1 MKGRNEMSKKNKPTV
16 VKNGVDFDQFKSD
29 MAPKE
34 VDVVQSANMEAM
46 DNQINDVSKDKYE
59 EEHYE
64 QQQDLT
70 HQFDYNAKK
79 NLKK

>member
-1 MKGRNEMSKKNKPTV
+1 MSKEGKPTV
-16 VKNGVDFDQFKSD
+16 VKDGVDFEQFKSVS

-34 VDVVQSANMEAM
+34 VDMTETAQWENGVVG
-46 DNQINDVSKDKYE
+46 DWKDVYE

-64 QQQDLT
+64 SQQQL
-70 HQFDYNAKK
+70 HNQFDYNAKK